1 MTPEQFAT
9 MMAAIGALATEN
21 QTLRELVDELADK
34 LEEAVAEIGD
44 AISVLTFIRADIDA
58 IKGRVL

>member
-1 MTPEQFAT
+1 MSPEQHAEI
-9 MMAAIGALATEN
+9 MAAIGALATEN
-21 QTLRELVDELADK
+21 QALREQVDEFADTM
-34 LEEAVAEIGD
+34 EEAVAEIGD